1 MLNLE
6 IYGLFSILY
15 LTPGV
20 NLVKLRYILEK
31 ESGVH
36 GVNLILRMICNPQM
50 SKNQNVQGSSK

>member
-6 IYGLFSILY
+6 IHGLFSISY

-20 NLVKLRYILEK
+20 DLVKLRYILEK
-31 ESGVH
+31 ESLH